1 MSLADR
7 YNRGDG
13 RLQSLDRYLT
23 QLGDR
28 AGRVWWSR
36 TGISRV
42 TLTQGLYVFSAWAA
56 TQQFTLTHDPIMI
69 TLIVAAVINWQSQ
82 FTGRSLSRGGLVEQI
97 QSEAAGLP
105 KNTLVVL
112 RLIIL
117 FLGGFQLALAAGD
130 VLSTLLGA
138 SLISVMTLQTALV
151 GGSLFALQASDYIR
165 RTNPM
170 TPSSGGHRRSV

>member
-28 AGRVWWSR
+28 AGRAWWSR
-36 TGISRV
+36 TGVSRV

-69 TLIVAAVINWQSQ
+69 TIVVAAVINWQSQ

-117 FLGGFQLALAAGD
+117 ILGSFQLALAAGD

-151 GGSLFALQASDYIR
+151 GASLFTLQASDYIR

-170 TPSSGGHRRSV
+170 TPSGGHRRTI